1 MHALTPDLAVI
12 DSRHLP
18 LRHVAY
24 WRAAADQSAQGRVT
38 LGRHDPARQS
48 HAQWDPRLFERL
60 QRRQGV
66 APSQAT
72 LLSLSGRRVLS
83 ESADAGWQL
92 SLPGDAGQV
101 VEHWDSRESHW
112 QTEHDELLRPV
123 QVREAASGQPPR
135 IAERFS
141 YARDV
146 GLNRRGR
153 LVRHDDDAGSRL
165 LDSYSLL
172 GQISSETRHFLA
184 ALDLPDWPETPDAL
198 LEPGEGASTTFAHS
212 PLGEV
217 LEQTDAL
224 GHRQLFRFTPSG
236 ELSALTLRL
245 NDDSEQPLLRDTRYN
260 AFGQIETQTAG
271 NGVVSQCEYDPAN
284 GRLTRLRSSRPGRA
298 QLQDLHYGH
307 DPVGNLL
314 RIEDNSQPV
323 RYFANQR
330 VEPVSTFLHDSLY
343 QLIEA
348 SGREAAG
355 AMVGPELP
363 DLAPDPGDS
372 SRLLNYRQHY
382 SYDASGN
389 LLTLVHVGQESY
401 TRTMS
406 VAAHSNHAVPEP
418 GNPLTAFDPNG
429 NLLALHPGQPL
440 QWNARNQLH
449 STRQITRTDG
459 PNDEEHYRYG
469 GDGLRVRKVVTRLV
483 SARTRQA
490 ETRYLPGLELH
501 TRQGESFAVITTQA
515 GRCTL
520 RCLLWSEG
528 KPEGIANGQ
537 LRYSFDDPHGSSGLE
552 LDGEARIIS
561 HEGWYPFGGT
571 AWWAAHSALEASYKT
586 RRYSG
591 KERDA
596 SGLYDYGLRYYAPWL
611 ARWINPDP
619 AGDVDGL
626 NRYRFVRNN
635 PPTLSDPHGLN
646 PEESAYH
653 VEPFSR
659 YPLVPH
665 SGSTLDPVGTRA
677 LNLNADDKLV
687 ELVYDTQ
694 WSVKRY
700 LDRGAANQIGD
711 ILHSGAQSMAY
722 GELLRHKVS
731 DEVSLME
738 RAAHTLAA
746 RAGYC
751 DEFAAVGLL
760 LLGSSPRWSGT
771 PLYLAQK
778 PGHTFVEVGDNRE
791 ADSLI
796 LDSWVMFPA
805 VHHRSQSL
813 DIASNLQNYTPSMP
827 GDPNFAISRSQ
838 VDFLYE
844 TLYSGRVD
852 LTADSAARDI
862 ESGISGGFVFSQ
874 WSAMQDPQAVT
885 YWGQGGAGDAASVP
899 EPFWNR
905 LQTTLGHDLRLR
917 SVPGIFERLQRL

>member
-1 MHALTPDLAVI
+1 MSSSMHALTPDLAVI

-48 HAQWDPRLFERL
+48 HTQWDPRLFERL

-92 SLPGDAGQV
+92 SLPGEAGQV

-165 LDSYSLL
+165 LDGYSLL

-198 LEPGEGASTTFAHS
+198 LEPGEGATTTFVHG
-212 PLGEV
+212 PLDQV

-224 GHRQLFRFTPSG
+224 GHRQAFHFTPSG
-236 ELSALTLRL
+236 ELAGVQLILQDGTRHTLL
-245 NDDSEQPLLRDTRYN
+245 QATRYN

-271 NGVVSQCEYDPAN
+271 NGVVSHCEYDPAN
-284 GRLTRLRSSRPGRA
+284 GRLTRLRASRPGRA

-314 RIEDNSQPV
+314 RIEDHSQPV
-323 RYFANQR
+323 SHFANQR

-363 DLAPDPGDS
+363 NLAPDPGDG

-389 LLTLVHVGQESY
+389 LLTLDHVGQHTY
-401 TRTMS
+401 TRTMN

-418 GNPLTAFDPNG
+418 GDPLTAFDPNG
-429 NLLALHPGQPL
+429 NLLALQPGQPL

-449 STRQITRTDG
+449 ATRQVQRNDG
-459 PNDEEHYRYG
+459 PNDDEHYRYG
-469 GDGLRVRKVVTRLV
+469 GDGLRVRKVVSRLV
-483 SARTRQA
+483 SGRAQRD

-501 TRQGESFAVITTQA
+501 TRQGESFAVIATQA
-515 GRCTL
+515 GHCTL
-520 RCLLWSEG
+520 RCLLWSAG

-537 LRYSFDDPHGSSGLE
+537 LRYSFDDPHGSAGLE
-552 LDGEARIIS
+552 LDGQARIIS
-561 HEGWYPFGGT
+561 HGGWYPFGGS
-571 AWWAAHSALEASYKT
+571 AWWAAHSAVEAGYRT

-619 AGDVDGL
+619 AGPVDGL
-626 NRYRFVRNN
+626 NLFRAMRNN
-635 PPTLSDPHGLN
+635 PMTWKDSDGREPTPAELDQAARPDRGDASAPMGLASRLNIHALPHRAVPYQDPFGQHFDFVAAELGDRYRIYFDSNAPSDNLIITAHAGFFPWTGDTQVPDGMTLGFFNPHGTELADPGLSN
-646 PEESAYH
+646 VARGSNK
-653 VEPFSR
+653 VFV
-659 YPLVPH
+659 LMQGKDFVPRKQMAQVLIQQGNTKAL
-665 SGSTLDPVGTRA
+665 SGSE
-677 LNLNADDKLV
+677 K
-687 ELVYDTQ
+687 
-694 WSVKRY
+694 
-700 LDRGAANQIGD
+700 
-711 ILHSGAQSMAY
+711 AQ
-722 GELLRHKVS
+722 
-731 DEVSLME
+731 
-738 RAAHTLAA
+738 
-746 RAGYC
+746 
-751 DEFAAVGLL
+751 F
-760 LLGSSPRWSGT
+760 
-771 PLYLAQK
+771 
-778 PGHTFVEVGDNRE
+778 
-791 ADSLI
+791 
-796 LDSWVMFPA
+796 
-805 VHHRSQSL
+805 
-813 DIASNLQNYTPSMP
+813 
-827 GDPNFAISRSQ
+827 
-838 VDFLYE
+838 
-844 TLYSGRVD
+844 
-852 LTADSAARDI
+852 ARDYSL
-862 ESGISGGFVFSQ
+862 EKYELDDTSTVTRVLSLNRS
-874 WSAMQDPQAVT
+874 DPQALQFDVLT
-885 YWGQGGAGDAASVP
+885 VR
-899 EPFWNR
+899 NR
-905 LQTTLGHDLRLR
+905 KKPATL
-917 SVPGIFERLQRL
+917 LQRPSLGGVFRALQKHGLHYRAIYCLMCRGAIHGKPGTFDPKQARDA